1 MATARILLDPR
12 HPQSDGSAYVKVR
25 VTDERVSRYYPCNH
39 NIFSTGKKIIADTV
53 NLDRTF
59 TKKEFD
65 QIMSGKR
72 RNSLQTDYSIAFNA
86 FQNKADEIINS
97 LKLFSFDMFAELW
110 GKRKAMKGTLAGLYE
125 DKINTLEA
133 SNKIAYA
140 LIHTN
145 AKDTFEK
152 YKPGSKLSDITV
164 KWLKGFDDHTKENGI
179 GITAKAMY
187 LRTLRTILNECITL
201 GQYEPA
207 LYPFRKKLN
216 EVNKYAIPDPIR
228 NPRAVPANEIQI
240 LLNYHSPVRSLQQA
254 RDFWVLS
261 YLANGM
267 NIRDILNLKWFNKD
281 GDYITYVRQKTKKE
295 NDPIRVH
302 LKPEALRIISAYGV
316 PSTTPDNFIFPFL
329 NNQMDPKESYE
340 ACSSFINNFNKSLKK
355 IAKELKVKYT
365 TSYGARHSMA
375 NTLKQNKVPYEVI
388 KEIMNHADLKTT
400 ELYLDSFHDD
410 TLKDA
415 TDILMNPTGKVVAG

>member
-12 HPQSDGSAYVKVR
+12 HPQPDGSAYVKVR
-25 VTDERVSRYYPCNH
+25 VTDERVSKYFPCNH

-97 LKLFSFDMFAELW
+97 LNPFSFDLFRELW

-145 AKDTFEK
+145 AKDAFEK
-152 YKPGSKLSDITV
+152 YKPGSKLRDVTV

-201 GQYEPA
+201 GQFESA
-207 LYPFRKKLN
+207 LYPFRRNIN
-216 EVNKYAIPDPIR
+216 EVNKYAIPEPLR
-228 NPRAVPANEIQI
+228 NPRAVPADQIQMM
-240 LLNYHSPVRSLQQA
+240 LDYKSPNKPLQQA
-254 RDFWVLS
+254 RDFWILS
-261 YLANGM
+261 YLMNGM
-267 NIRDILNLKWFNKD
+267 NPRDILNLKWSNKD
-281 GDYITYVRQKTKKE
+281 GEYMTYVRQKTKKE

-329 NNQMDPKESYE
+329 NNQMDPKEKYE
-340 ACSSFINNFNKSLKK
+340 AGSSFISNFNKSLKK
-355 IAKELKVKYT
+355 IAKELKIKFT

-388 KEIMNHADLKTT
+388 KEVMGHADLKTT
-400 ELYLDSFHDD
+400 ELYLNSFNDD